1 MANHTVT
8 NLQDI
13 EDAAPRFG
21 HSPDMEAR
29 FGRTPLGL
37 EQSGVSYL
45 RLAPGFRVPFGHTHS
60 AQEEVYVVVYG
71 SGRLKLDDEVVELR
85 EWDFVRIA
93 PGVWRNAEAGPD
105 GLALLLYGAPAAD
118 NSDVEMSPGWWSD

>member
-1 MANHTVT
+1 MADYTLK

-13 EDAAPRFG
+13 EDQAPKFG

-29 FGRTPLGL
+29 FGRKPLGL

-60 AQEEVYVVVYG
+60 RQEEVYVVVYG
-71 SGRLKLDDEVVELR
+71 SGRVKLDDDVVELQ
-85 EWDFVRIA
+85 EWDFVRIPA
-93 PGVWRNAEAGPD
+93 GVWRNAEAGPD
-105 GLALLLYGAPAAD
+105 GLALLLFGSPGED
-118 NSDVEMSPGWWSD
+118 NSDAEMTPGWWSD